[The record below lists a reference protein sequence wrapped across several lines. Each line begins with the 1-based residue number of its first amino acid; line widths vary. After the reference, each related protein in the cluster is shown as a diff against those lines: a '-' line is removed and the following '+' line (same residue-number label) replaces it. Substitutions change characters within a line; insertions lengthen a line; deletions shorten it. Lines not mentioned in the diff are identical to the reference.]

1 MADENIVDEVV
12 DTKVVNPPAGNV
24 DDSVTD
30 TGLVTDLPPEDKT
43 APAGAKA
50 PVQADWPADWRDKFA
65 GGDAAKAA
73 RLQRYASPSA
83 LTDALIA
90 AQNKIRTGEVKPV
103 LTKDAKPE
111 EVAAFREAHGIP
123 EAPDKYDLGD
133 LEVPE
138 GEKPMVQKF
147 MASAHAVNM
156 TPEQVR
162 ASLSAYTEISEAAR
176 NERASQDQEIKTATE
191 DALRAEWG
199 NDYRVNI
206 NLVTNLLDTAPE
218 GLRDKLLRGRLADGT
233 PIGSSPEALKFLVGL
248 ARERNPAGVV
258 VPSGIA
264 TAQSVTD
271 EIQKIEKTMRD
282 DRAAYN
288 RDEKMQ
294 ARYRQLLDWRNAQ
307 KAA

>member
-12 DTKVVNPPAGNV
+12 DTKVVQPTGNV

-30 TGLVTDLPPEDKT
+30 TGLVTDLKDDTP
-43 APAGAKA
+43 APTGAKA

-83 LTDALIA
+83 LADALIA

-111 EVAAFREAHGIP
+111 EIAAFREAHGIP

-147 MASAHAVNM
+147 LGAAHGVNM

-162 ASLSAYTEISEAAR
+162 VSLAAYTEISEAAR
-176 NERASQDQEIKTATE
+176 NDRAAQDNEIKTSTE

-206 NLVTNLLDTAPE
+206 NLVTNLLDAAPE

-264 TAQSVTD
+264 TAQSVDD

-282 DRAAYN
+282 DRPAYN

-294 ARYRQLLDWRNAQ
+294 ARYRQLLEWRTAQ

>member
-12 DTKVVNPPAGNV
+12 DTKVVTPPPDKPAVV
-24 DDSVTD
+24 DDSAID
-30 TGLVTDLPPEDKT
+30 TGLVTDPPKADKP
-43 APAGAKA
+43 APAPAAG
-50 PVQADWPADWRDKFA
+50 DWPADWREKFA

-73 RLQRYASPSA
+73 RLQRYASPQA
-83 LTDALIA
+83 LTDALVA

-103 LTKDAKPE
+103 LSKDAKPE
-111 EVAAFREAHGIP
+111 EIAAFREAHGIP

-133 LEVPE
+133 MEVPE

-147 MASAHAVNM
+147 LASAHTVNM

-176 NERASQDQEIKTATE
+176 NERIAQDNEVKTATE

-199 NDYRVNI
+199 IDYRTNI
-206 NLVTNLLDTAPE
+206 NLVTNLLDAGPE

-248 ARERNPAGVV
+248 AREKNPAGVV
-258 VPSGIA
+258 VPSGIV
-264 TAQSVTD
+264 TAQSVDD
-271 EIQKIEKTMRD
+271 EIQKIEKTMREN
-282 DRAAYN
+282 RTAYN
-288 RDEKMQ
+288 RDETMQ
-294 ARYRQLLDWRNAQ
+294 SRYRQLLEWRTSQ
-307 KAA
+307 QRAA

>member
-12 DTKVVNPPAGNV
+12 DTKVVAPASPV
-24 DDSVTD
+24 IDDSVTD
-30 TGLVTDLPPEDKT
+30 TGLVTDPPKDT
-43 APAGAKA
+43 APAAPAPKA
-50 PVQADWPADWRDKFA
+50 GDWPADWRDKFS
-65 GGDAAKAA
+65 GGDAQKAA
-73 RLQRYASPSA
+73 RLQRYASPQA

-90 AQNKIRTGEVKPV
+90 AQNKIRAGDLKPT
-103 LTKDAKPE
+103 LGKDAKPE

-123 EAPDKYDLGD
+123 AEPGKYDLGD

-138 GEKPMVQKF
+138 GEKPMVDKF
-147 MASAHAVNM
+147 LASAHSVNM
-156 TPEQVR
+156 TPDQVR
-162 ASLSAYTEISEAAR
+162 TALKAYTDISEEAR
-176 NERASQDQEIKTATE
+176 NARIAQDNEIKASAE

-199 NDYRVNI
+199 EDYRTNI
-206 NLVTNLLDTAPE
+206 NLVTNLLDAAPE

-233 PIGSSPEALKFLVGL
+233 PIGSSPEALRFLVGL

-258 VPSGIA
+258 VPSGVI
-264 TAQSVTD
+264 TAQSVDD
-271 EIQKIEKTMRD
+271 EIQKIEKTMRE

-294 ARYRQLLDWRNAQ
+294 ARYRQLLVWRSSQ